1 MNMCIYFVDEN
12 NSSRQNGIGTYR
24 DILIRSLHKIY
35 GLEIALIS
43 LNADCDT
50 LTVYEHDYGHE
61 YALPPVGNGNWR
73 ANGNVLWPLLSLY
86 LNDSEHNIFI
96 FNHSPSAEFIRIMK
110 EQFPKSKSIF
120 VIHDQGWCAALL
132 GRRKLLDKIFKKIPI
147 QIDTKGVEDYCR
159 QELEIYAEVNKIVCL
174 SESTEHI
181 LSNIYHVPTHK
192 IARIEN
198 GFNPS
203 STVRNID
210 WEKTR
215 ARFGLT
221 KDEKILLYVGRP
233 AYYKG
238 TAALLDALDFLRKQ
252 NITVRCVCAGNIH
265 GFADYI
271 SSHKE
276 MAANVILTGQLTK
289 KELNKWYAI
298 ADVGVLSSYTEQCS
312 YAALEMMNAGI
323 PIVSSDGNGLC
334 DMFSNGVNAFVA
346 HIGNGRNHK
355 VYAKQLAMSIKQALN
370 APIEQKKQYATF
382 NFKLLRTK
390 YSATAMAEKY
400 IDLFHSIIVG
410 NR

>member
-50 LTVYEHDYGHE
+50 LTVYEHDYGCE

-96 FNHSPSAEFIRIMK
+96 FNHSPSAEFIRVMK

-120 VIHDQGWCAALL
+120 VIHDQGWCAPLL
-132 GRRKLLDKIFKKIPI
+132 GQRKLLDKIFKKIPI
-147 QIDTKGVEDYCR
+147 QIDTKGVEDYCH
-159 QELEIYAEVNKIVCL
+159 QELEIYEEVNKIVCL

-181 LSNIYHVPTHK
+181 LSNIYHVPTQK

-198 GFNPS
+198 GFIPS
-203 STVRNID
+203 SVVRNINRD
-210 WEKTR
+210 KTR
-215 ARFGLT
+215 AKFGLT
-221 KDEKILLYVGRP
+221 KEEKIILYVGRP
-233 AYYKG
+233 AYHKG
-238 TAALLDALDFLRKQ
+238 YAALLDALHFLRKQ
-252 NITVRCVCAGNIH
+252 NITVRCVFAGNIH

-346 HIGNGRNHK
+346 NIGNSK
-355 VYAKQLAMSIKQALN
+355 TTKAYAKRLAISIEQALN
-370 APIEQKKQYATF
+370 ATIDQKEQYATY
-382 NFKLLRTK
+382 NWSLLHNK
-390 YSATAMAEKY
+390 YSAETMAQKY
-400 IDLFHSIIVG
+400 ANLFRNLIAAE
-410 NR
+410 